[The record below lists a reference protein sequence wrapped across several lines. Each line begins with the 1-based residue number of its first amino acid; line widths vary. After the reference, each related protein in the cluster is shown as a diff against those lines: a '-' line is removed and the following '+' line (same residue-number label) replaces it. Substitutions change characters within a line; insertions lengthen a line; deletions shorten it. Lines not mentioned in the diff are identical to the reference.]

1 MISTVIVTLNETEK
15 LVKCL
20 ESIKNFSDEIIII
33 DLGSRA
39 GLENIVKKYKV
50 SVFQHKKV
58 TYVELIR
65 NFAISKARG
74 EWVLTVDPDEQLPS
88 GLKDELI
95 KIAKE
100 DNYTAVNIPR
110 KNIFFN
116 QWIKHTN
123 FWPDRQIRFFKKGY
137 VEWTTIIHS
146 YPKVK
151 GALLNLPA
159 SEELAILH
167 YGYDSYIQFIRRQI
181 RYSSVEAENRYKNG
195 ARFSFINLIWLPLRE
210 FLVRFVKH
218 GGFLDGLNGFFLV
231 FILMFFKIITE
242 LKLLALE
249 NKGSRR

>member
-1 MISTVIVTLNETEK
+1 MISTLIVTLNETEK

-20 ESIKNFSDEIIII
+20 ESIKNFSDEVVIIN
-33 DLGSRA
+33 LGSRD
-39 GLENIVKKYKV
+39 GLEDKLKKYKV

-58 TYVELIR
+58 KYVELVR
-65 NFAISKARG
+65 NFAISKAKG
-74 EWVLTVDPDEQLPS
+74 EWILILDPDEQVPS
-88 GLKDELI
+88 SLKDELI
-95 KIAKE
+95 KITKE
-100 DNYTAVNIPR
+100 DNFTAVNIPR

-116 QWIKHTN
+116 QWISHTN

-151 GALLNLPA
+151 GELLNLPA

-167 YGYDSYIQFIRRQI
+167 YGYDSYIQFIKRQI
-181 RYSSVEAENRYKNG
+181 RYSNVEAENRYKNG

-218 GGFLDGLNGFFLV
+218 KGFLDGLNGLFLV
-231 FILMFFKIITE
+231 FTLMFFRIITE
-242 LKLLALE
+242 LKLLAQE
-249 NKGSRR
+249 NKE